1 MRAGKR
7 CSLLTRPLQAEC
19 ADFPLADHGAMA
31 AQMHDAMTTTHIACA
46 SFARGRKTLSFFITA
61 AQLYNHRNR
70 LVNGSRSITP
80 KDGAL
85 RMHHHAVRSWED
97 ALIKDRIW

>member
-1 MRAGKR
+1 MTVRTANW
-7 CSLLTRPLQAEC
+7 
-19 ADFPLADHGAMA
+19 LADGCCHG
-31 AQMHDAMTTTHIACA
+31 
-46 SFARGRKTLSFFITA
+46 L
-61 AQLYNHRNR
+61 QLYNHRNR

-80 KDGAL
+80 KNGAL